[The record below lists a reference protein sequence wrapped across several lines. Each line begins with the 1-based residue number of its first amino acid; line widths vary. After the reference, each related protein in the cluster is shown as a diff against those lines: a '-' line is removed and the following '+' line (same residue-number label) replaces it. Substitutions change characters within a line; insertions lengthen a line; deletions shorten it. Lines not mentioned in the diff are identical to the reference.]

1 VAVPKAE
8 ELVATPYRH
17 GGKQAAENFFLDG
30 MTAALHNLARQA
42 HPAFPVTI
50 YYAFKQS
57 DTKDDGGTHSTGWE
71 TFLEA
76 VLARRLCAHRH
87 LAHAHRAGCALDW
100 HRHQRAGLQ
109 HRAGVPPARCGGR
122 SHQPA
127 RVSAPVARAPA
138 RGAADHDRRQH
149 RPEPIAP
156 VDLAQAAIGPGMA
169 LYSQYPAVL
178 NQDGTP
184 CACTTR

>member
-17 GGKQAAENFFLDG
+17 GGKEAAETFFLDG

-76 VLARRLCAHRH
+76 VL
-87 LAHAHRAGCALDW
+87 RAGFALTGTWPMRTERDAARLASAPTRW
-100 HRHQRAGLQ
+100 
-109 HRAGVPPARCGGR
+109 PPASCWCAARAMR
-122 SHQPA
+122 RPNHQPA
-127 RVSAPVARAPA
+127 RVPAPAARAPA

-149 RPEPIAP
+149 RPEPHRP
-156 VDLAQAAIGPGMA
+156 GGPGA
-169 LYSQYPAVL
+169 GRHRPRHGPLQPV
-178 NQDGTP
+178 P
-184 CACTTR
+184 RAC